1 MVKGLATIKGQQFW
15 ELVPEMSESLHT
27 RLLDLTSSWC
37 LKTLS
42 SRTGPKAG
50 RVLREGLPED
60 PPPSPGP
67 VGGPL
72 NTRDQGPKER
82 STFFSEENV

>member
-1 MVKGLATIKGQQFW
+1 MTDSTNHEGELA
-15 ELVPEMSESLHT
+15 PEVSESLHT

-50 RVLREGLPED
+50 RVSREGP
-60 PPPSPGP
+60 PGGTPPSPGP
-67 VGGPL
+67 VGGPV